1 MLCLLCVLFFPFR
14 FFHSLSILFLTFPLL
29 FFVLHTF
36 HSFTSPS
43 ISLPFFSFP
52 FSFSGVCKTRNRAR
66 TPWNTPEKLQN
77 TPAQEL
83 LRNTPEHLL
92 TGCLPSPYPPNPPP
106 LPRAPFITK
115 IWQKITKPKKLVNH
129 QWINKCISSVTGKR
143 RLGQIDKITL
153 VNDFWRF

>member
-1 MLCLLCVLFFPFR
+1 MLCLLCMLFFPFR
-14 FFHSLSILFLTFPLL
+14 FFHFLSILFLTFPLL

-52 FSFSGVCKTRNRAR
+52 FSFLGVCKTRNRAR

-77 TPAQEL
+77 TPAG
-83 LRNTPEHLL
+83 TPPEHPRTPLDGL
-92 TGCLPSPYPPNPPP
+92 PP
-106 LPRAPFITK
+106 LSLSPKPPSSPEHPSVQK

-153 VNDFWRF
+153 LNDFWRF